1 MPYYQPPLPLV
12 STTGA
17 DFLPKDTSFQEQEP
31 QPGLENI
38 SLVDDLGGSKQ
49 MGNKEPRT
57 RLKGSIT
64 MAELARKCGYS
75 KATVSRA
82 LADDPRVKPETK
94 ALIWDM
100 AERYNYRPHQV
111 ASNLAKRRTKTI
123 GLLFP
128 SAPRTIADPF
138 FLEYLHGVSETLFEQ
153 GFSLLIPQVK
163 QQRVTETI
171 EQLIAHRRVDG
182 VILTEPRLEDER
194 IHLLQESNVPFVF
207 LGSTVN
213 EDVSWVDGDN
223 RGGICQGVCALG
235 ALGHGRIAVITGE
248 EGLVSAKKRFLGY
261 QDGLAALGL
270 ELNRDLV
277 WPGDFTR
284 QGGYA
289 AVASRLDQIRSG
301 EVTAILACND
311 LMAIG
316 AIQAL
321 NEARVRI
328 PEQISVMG
336 FDGIEVGK
344 YLSPPLT
351 TVQQPVY
358 SLGREVARVLLGLIA
373 EEHGTVHVTLPV
385 SIVNESNTI
394 GPAAP
399 HGAA

>member
-1 MPYYQPPLPLV
+1 
-12 STTGA
+12 
-17 DFLPKDTSFQEQEP
+17 
-31 QPGLENI
+31 
-38 SLVDDLGGSKQ
+38 

-57 RLKGSIT
+57 RLKGSIP

-235 ALGHGRIAVITGE
+235 ALGHRRIAVITGE

-289 AVASRLDQIRSG
+289 AVASRLNQIRSG

>member
-1 MPYYQPPLPLV
+1 
-12 STTGA
+12 
-17 DFLPKDTSFQEQEP
+17 
-31 QPGLENI
+31 
-38 SLVDDLGGSKQ
+38 
-49 MGNKEPRT
+49 
-57 RLKGSIT
+57 
-64 MAELARKCGYS
+64 
-75 KATVSRA
+75 
-82 LADDPRVKPETK
+82 
-94 ALIWDM
+94 
-100 AERYNYRPHQV
+100 
-111 ASNLAKRRTKTI
+111 
-123 GLLFP
+123 
-128 SAPRTIADPF
+128 
-138 FLEYLHGVSETLFEQ
+138 LEYLHGVSETLFEQ

-235 ALGHGRIAVITGE
+235 ALGHRRIAVITGE

-289 AVASRLDQIRSG
+289 AVASRLNQIRSG

>member
-1 MPYYQPPLPLV
+1 
-12 STTGA
+12 
-17 DFLPKDTSFQEQEP
+17 
-31 QPGLENI
+31 
-38 SLVDDLGGSKQ
+38 

-235 ALGHGRIAVITGE
+235 ALGHRRIAVITGE

-284 QGGYA
+284 
-289 AVASRLDQIRSG
+289 
-301 EVTAILACND
+301 
-311 LMAIG
+311 
-316 AIQAL
+316 
-321 NEARVRI
+321 
-328 PEQISVMG
+328 
-336 FDGIEVGK
+336 
-344 YLSPPLT
+344 
-351 TVQQPVY
+351 
-358 SLGREVARVLLGLIA
+358 
-373 EEHGTVHVTLPV
+373 
-385 SIVNESNTI
+385 
-394 GPAAP
+394 
-399 HGAA
+399 